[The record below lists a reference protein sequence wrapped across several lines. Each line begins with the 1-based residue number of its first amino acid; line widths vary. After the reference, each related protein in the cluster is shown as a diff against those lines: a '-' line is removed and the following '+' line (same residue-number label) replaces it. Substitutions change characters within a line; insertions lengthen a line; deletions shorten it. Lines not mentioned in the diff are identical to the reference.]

1 MMAGMDTWF
10 TVLMSQNPFI
20 MKKLLIALIA
30 AAAVIPARAELQTLI
45 DREWAGTFAGFESR
59 SLRFQFLAD
68 GSAVVHPLFKDKQ
81 VYPYVRIPI
90 RIELEESLADGSTK
104 LHPVLP
110 ESLESSD
117 KPTEKLKRSTV
128 KGSFEGGATFEVT
141 LAVKSG
147 AVLFSGKL
155 IDAGTFKDG
164 RARLRIAAEI
174 LNFYGKDEKKLKN
187 DPVALAELV
196 AKSSLTYMAN
206 DRKRTELDFSESLG
220 SGTVAGVREASVE
233 LAVVGPK
240 TFEFEASGAS
250 SMRMEPRIGGPLH
263 RGFFVIWIPDADSK
277 AGGEASFSIAVK

>member
-1 MMAGMDTWF
+1 
-10 TVLMSQNPFI
+10 
-20 MKKLLIALIA
+20 MKNLLIVLIA
-30 AAAVIPARAELQTLI
+30 AAAVIPARAELQVLE

-220 SGTVAGVREASVE
+220 SGSTAVTGVREASVE

-240 TFEFEASGAS
+240 TFEFEAAGAS
-250 SMRMEPRIGGPLH
+250 SLRLEPRVGGPLH
-263 RGFFVIWIPDADSK
+263 RGFFVIWSPDDGGK